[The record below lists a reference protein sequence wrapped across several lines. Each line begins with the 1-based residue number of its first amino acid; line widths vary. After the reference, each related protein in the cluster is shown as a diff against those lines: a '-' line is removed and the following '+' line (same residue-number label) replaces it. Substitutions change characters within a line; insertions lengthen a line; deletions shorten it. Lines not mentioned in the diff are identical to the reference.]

1 MVRCVIT
8 HILTTDNFV
17 RTKILVNYG
26 APLQSE
32 TKLLGRITILNC
44 VLTSLHQPHFWFNVV
59 KRLNCLSY
67 FSCLVSQLWKGVKGD
82 IQDTKKL
89 LNSTSSTAGWNAKK
103 LCSVK
108 TTFPSTFVS
117 KKNPVRRLAQEYP
130 RNHGIAQWALWLFYT
145 HSHKFIDIMSHQLLI
160 TNLSLL
166 SSCGGQSI
174 FLQSRKSLFS
184 TTISMM
190 SWVI

>member
-8 HILTTDNFV
+8 HILTTDDFV

-44 VLTSLHQPHFWFNVV
+44 VLTSLHQPHVWFNVV
-59 KRLNCLSY
+59 KRPNCLSY

-108 TTFPSTFVS
+108 TTFPTTFVS
-117 KKNPVRRLAQEYP
+117 DCSSLKIQWEDWHKSTQGIMGLLNGHSDFSIPIAIRL
-130 RNHGIAQWALWLFYT
+130 
-145 HSHKFIDIMSHQLLI
+145 
-160 TNLSLL
+160 
-166 SSCGGQSI
+166 
-174 FLQSRKSLFS
+174 
-184 TTISMM
+184 
-190 SWVI
+190 